1 LIDWQIE
8 RRLEPRVISE
18 RVEVVKRGFSMKQQK
33 LPDESG
39 RTTIWL
45 KNLTRYRFFLET
57 QILLR

>member
-1 LIDWQIE
+1 
-8 RRLEPRVISE
+8 
-18 RVEVVKRGFSMKQQK
+18 MKQQK